1 MVRSKRLRKL
11 KLKMLTAAGILCLAA
26 VFLVSAVI
34 ALHFFHGKGNIT
46 ETVAE
51 AATES
56 IVQENSGVRTLAD
69 SKDYTYA
76 VSADEIK
83 NTDEAQEII
92 PEEYT
97 ESPAEADGENSEIL
111 QSGIQDDS
119 DQDVRSA
126 VSGQAPAG
134 SGGAEKV
141 YLTFDDGPSIY
152 TDKIL
157 DILSENGVHA
167 TFFVCGTGDR
177 DERLRHTYKR
187 IVDEGHTIGMHS
199 YSHVYKDV
207 YKTLDGFEYD
217 LDKIRNLIYNETG
230 IAPKFYRFPGGS
242 GNTVASLPM
251 DRYISVLY
259 SQDVEYYDWNV
270 YCGDSSGKALS
281 SGEIVR
287 NTLRGVD
294 RWRSSV
300 VLLHDTGAKKS
311 TVDALPAI
319 LKGLKD
325 RGLEILPIDQDTP
338 PLHQY
343 KTQSEE

>member
-11 KLKMLTAAGILCLAA
+11 KLKMLTAAGVLLLAA
-26 VFLVSAVI
+26 VFLVSVVFVVR
-34 ALHFFHGKGNIT
+34 FFGHSTDLRG
-46 ETVAE
+46 TVA
-51 AATES
+51 AAETELDTY
-56 IVQENSGVRTLAD
+56 VKQEEKGGIKTLAD
-69 SKDYTYA
+69 SKDYTVT
-76 VSADEIK
+76 VSSDKAGDTADLELYDSMAASED
-83 NTDEAQEII
+83 TEEAEML
-92 PEEYT
+92 P
-97 ESPAEADGENSEIL
+97 G
-111 QSGIQDDS
+111 GIQDDS
-119 DQDVRSA
+119 AQDARSA
-126 VSGQAPAG
+126 VKTEAVAG
-134 SGGAEKV
+134 EDGAEKV

-157 DILSENGVHA
+157 DILSENRVHA

-177 DERLRHTYKR
+177 DESLRHTYKR

-199 YSHVYKDV
+199 YSHVYSDV
-207 YKTLDGFEYD
+207 YGTLEGFEDD

-242 GNTVASLPM
+242 GNTVASLSM

-270 YCGDSSGKALS
+270 YCGDSSGKARS
-281 SGEIVR
+281 SEEIVR

-294 RWRSSV
+294 KWDSSV
-300 VLLHDTGAKKS
+300 VLLHDTGSKKS

-319 LKGLKD
+319 IKGLKA
-325 RGLEILPIDQDTP
+325 RGLEILPIDQNTP

-343 KTQSEE
+343 KTQEE

>member
-11 KLKMLTAAGILCLAA
+11 KLQMITAAGIFALAA
-26 VFLVSAVI
+26 VFLVLVIIIFRSGILNTGKKEVAAAVSV
-34 ALHFFHGKGNIT
+34 
-46 ETVAE
+46 ETVE
-51 AATES
+51 VTPDDKNG
-56 IVQENSGVRTLAD
+56 IHTLAD
-69 SKDYTYA
+69 STDYTA
-76 VSADEIK
+76 VVSQDSVEGEADE
-83 NTDEAQEII
+83 TDNADDADPADAVML
-92 PEEYT
+92 PE
-97 ESPAEADGENSEIL
+97 
-111 QSGIQDDS
+111 GIQDDS
-119 DQDVRSA
+119 DQDSHSA
-126 VSGQAPAG
+126 V
-134 SGGAEKV
+134 AEQVQSDAENTERV

-199 YSHVYKDV
+199 YSHVYSEV
-207 YKTLDGFEYD
+207 YRDLDSFQYD

-242 GNTVASLPM
+242 GNTVAGLPM

-259 SQDVEYYDWNV
+259 SQNMEYYDWNV
-270 YCGDSSGKALS
+270 YCGDSSGRALS
-281 SGEIVR
+281 SGEIVQ

-294 RWRSSV
+294 KWNSSV
-300 VLLHDTGAKKS
+300 VLLHDTGGKKS
-311 TVDALPAI
+311 TVEALPAI
-319 LKGLKD
+319 LKGLKA

-343 KTQSEE
+343 KTQSEED

>member
-11 KLKMLTAAGILCLAA
+11 KLQMITAAGIFALAA
-26 VFLVSAVI
+26 VFLVLAIVIIKSGILNAGKKDVAAAVSV
-34 ALHFFHGKGNIT
+34 
-46 ETVAE
+46 ETVE
-51 AATES
+51 VTPDDKNG
-56 IVQENSGVRTLAD
+56 IHTLAD
-69 SKDYTYA
+69 STDYTA
-76 VSADEIK
+76 VVSQDSVDTDVDAADDMYPSEPVML
-83 NTDEAQEII
+83 
-92 PEEYT
+92 PE
-97 ESPAEADGENSEIL
+97 
-111 QSGIQDDS
+111 GIQDDS
-119 DQDVRSA
+119 DQDSHSA
-126 VSGQAPAG
+126 VTEQVQSD
-134 SGGAEKV
+134 AENTERV

-199 YSHVYKDV
+199 YSHVYSEV
-207 YKTLDGFEYD
+207 YRDLDSFQYD

-242 GNTVASLPM
+242 GNTVAGLPM

-259 SQDVEYYDWNV
+259 SQNMEYYDWNV
-270 YCGDSSGKALS
+270 YCGDSSGRALS
-281 SGEIVR
+281 SGEIVQ

-294 RWRSSV
+294 KWNSSV
-300 VLLHDTGAKKS
+300 VLLHDTGGKKS
-311 TVDALPAI
+311 TVEALPAI
-319 LKGLKD
+319 LKGLKA

-343 KTQSEE
+343 KTQSEED

>member
-11 KLKMLTAAGILCLAA
+11 KLQMITAAGIFALAA
-26 VFLVSAVI
+26 VFLVFTIFIYRSGILNTGKKEVSAAVSV
-34 ALHFFHGKGNIT
+34 
-46 ETVAE
+46 ETVE
-51 AATES
+51 VTPDDKNG
-56 IVQENSGVRTLAD
+56 IQTLAD
-69 SKDYTYA
+69 STDYTA
-76 VSADEIK
+76 VVSQDSAEK
-83 NTDEAQEII
+83 
-92 PEEYT
+92 
-97 ESPAEADGENSEIL
+97 EADASDDTDPADAVMLPE
-111 QSGIQDDS
+111 GIQDDS
-119 DQDVRSA
+119 DQDSHSA
-126 VSGQAPAG
+126 V
-134 SGGAEKV
+134 AEQMQSEAENAERV

-199 YSHVYKDV
+199 YSHVYSEV
-207 YKTLDGFEYD
+207 YRDLDSFQYD

-242 GNTVASLPM
+242 GNTVAGLPM

-259 SQDVEYYDWNV
+259 SQNMEYYDWNV
-270 YCGDSSGKALS
+270 YCGDSSGRALS
-281 SGEIVR
+281 SGEIVQ

-294 RWRSSV
+294 KWKSSV
-300 VLLHDTGAKKS
+300 VLLHDTGGKKS

-319 LKGLKD
+319 LKGLKA

-343 KTQSEE
+343 KTQPEE